1 MHQLHDLWQ
10 RFTGRDPARFT
21 GAVDLVVLH
30 ESDADRVGLDH
41 QVGLGQHFSDAIA
54 LLIVMVRSRV
64 SVRPG
69 TRGLPRRWPPDAGLG
84 FPPEATF
91 TAISG
96 PSLPTSVV
104 TGTLSSTPPS
114 TCRVPP

>member
-1 MHQLHDLWQ
+1 MSP
-10 RFTGRDPARFT
+10 TPI
-21 GAVDLVVLH
+21 
-30 ESDADRVGLDH
+30 
-41 QVGLGQHFSDAIA
+41 GLGLITRSAWANTFSDAIA